1 MRSHGDLP
9 SSSQNE
15 RFWTDFFVTS
25 WKIFKKDHRMLI
37 EFIPIKPSVA
47 MV

>member
-1 MRSHGDLP
+1 MRHGMARLTK
-9 SSSQNE
+9 
-15 RFWTDFFVTS
+15 TDATRQLGIARS
-25 WKIFKKDHRMLI
+25 TL